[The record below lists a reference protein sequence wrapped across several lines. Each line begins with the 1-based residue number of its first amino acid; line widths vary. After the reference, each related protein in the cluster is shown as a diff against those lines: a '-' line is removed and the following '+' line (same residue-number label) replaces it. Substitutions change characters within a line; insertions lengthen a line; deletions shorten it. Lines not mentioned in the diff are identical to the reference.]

1 MIKLLDTMVKK
12 KFTQLDFEKIDVM
25 KFFNYVKL
33 NDMYNDSALAKK
45 KENKS
50 QDNDNTLTFLQS
62 FINLDRK
69 NSKLLPNFNIK
80 IENLLCNVRYMHQQF
95 DDKISKLM
103 LKNTM
108 DLLRIN
114 TRINKEAINY
124 NYFKN
129 FIYSSEQDFE
139 KIFENLINLFNID
152 TNIHMFKNSNL
163 FFDTLK
169 AITSMLILLKKEKRG
184 YLIKYSDQI
193 KTFFENSDFI
203 FDHLSLSIEKIVNFM
218 NNSESQTK
226 FLKFNLKVK
235 KLKKMMKF
243 ITNIIKFNN
252 MKDFNILTEKM
263 KKFNSEILEKIMRL
277 IRILLE
283 FNNSESNPTI
293 ILLID
298 FLNNFIYGPDIEN
311 LKLLF
316 NLQNN
321 SFFDLMKFVIR
332 KIDYYEIIQQNIN
345 GVSLNKNLNTII
357 EIEYKIMQ
365 IFFVFFNLIHNGKS
379 DRYIYLKLK
388 TFYDEEMNN
397 IKNKLKRVYYIHRIE
412 AKNKKFMIEEMLLYY
427 VDQNFYTE
435 SDLDIKLGSND
446 KNSEDIEGGVD
457 NDKEIFEIHQGAG
470 NVSSSK
476 TKNFRKSSNKKLS
489 KYSKTRNNLSNQIN
503 SNKKIENF
511 SNSSYYLN
519 SQNSLNFKDDKY
531 IIKFELLLIYYNL
544 YILHRE
550 VMSENYINVV
560 IGDNSLLSE
569 IWVFIY
575 QFISLIFKFLFFPF
589 HVINFFID
597 LCKIEGHIKKM
608 KNLFTELYEINEKYE
623 KIDEKEMI
631 EFMKQHVTSVEVC
644 VDDNVYK
651 VYFPILTKSQ
661 QVKLHKTKL
670 ISLNTN
676 ELENYIY
683 HIMNNY
689 DSINV
694 LTTENH
700 KVDMM
705 LDVPILR
712 TIFLNMNLLKGISL
726 IIALFTNFMIMA
738 SYSDF
743 NKDVKCRHGDHRLNC
758 PSLFYFPSEDNIE
771 RKK

>member
-1 MIKLLDTMVKK
+1 MIKLLDTLIKK
-12 KFTQLDFEKIDVM
+12 KFTQPDFEKIDVM

-33 NDMYNDSALAKK
+33 NDMYNDSALAKR

-50 QDNDNTLTFLQS
+50 QDSDNTLTLQQT
-62 FINLDRK
+62 FTNLDRK
-69 NSKLLPNFNIK
+69 YSKSLPNFNIK
-80 IENLLCNVRYMHQQF
+80 IENLLYNVRYMYQQF
-95 DDKISKLM
+95 DDKISKLI

-114 TRINKEAINY
+114 TRMSKDSYYKNY
-124 NYFKN
+124 N
-129 FIYSSEQDFE
+129 IEPDFE
-139 KIFENLINLFNID
+139 KIFENLINLFKID
-152 TNIHMFKNSNL
+152 TNILMFKNSNL
-163 FFDTLK
+163 FFETLK

-184 YLIKYSDQI
+184 YLIKYSEQI

-243 ITNIIKFNN
+243 ITNIVKFNN
-252 MKDFNILTEKM
+252 MKDFNIFTEKM

-298 FLNNFIYGPDIEN
+298 FLNNFIYGPNIEN

-345 GVSLNKNLNTII
+345 GGSIHKHINTLI

-397 IKNKLKRVYYIHRIE
+397 IKNKLKRIYYIYRVE
-412 AKNKKFMIEEMLLYY
+412 LNSKKKFIIEDMLLYY
-427 VDQNFYTE
+427 IDQNFYTE
-435 SDLDIKLGSND
+435 SDLDIKVGSNE
-446 KNSEDIEGGVD
+446 KNNEENLINEKIYNNNDNYDDDILNGP
-457 NDKEIFEIHQGAG
+457 IPL
-470 NVSSSK
+470 SK
-476 TKNFRKSSNKKLS
+476 TKNFKKSSQKKVNKNIISSNKTIS
-489 KYSKTRNNLSNQIN
+489 SINNKN
-503 SNKKIENF
+503 ENF
-511 SNSSYYLN
+511 SNSEN
-519 SQNSLNFKDDKY
+519 SSKKTKVENY

-569 IWVFIY
+569 ILDIFY
-575 QFISLIFKFLFFPF
+575 QFFLLIYKLIFLPF
-589 HVINFFID
+589 HVISYFIN
-597 LCKIEGHIKKM
+597 LCKQEGYTTRM

-644 VDDNVYK
+644 IDENVYK

-689 DSINV
+689 DYINII
-694 LTTENH
+694 TTENH

-705 LDVPILR
+705 LDVPVLR
-712 TIFLNMNLLKGISL
+712 TLFLNMNLFKSMSL

-743 NKDVKCRHGDHRLNC
+743 NKNVKCRYGDPRLDC
-758 PSLFYFPSEDNIE
+758 PSLFYFPSEDNII
-771 RKK
+771 RK